1 MVPISKGKQVAGVIV
16 LAALG
21 YALSWAYTPS
31 PATGPEESFA
41 PTFDAP
47 LAGAP
52 PESAPSSHDGTV
64 TTSKP
69 SHSSPNAL
77 QEPRYKPI

>member
-1 MVPISKGKQVAGVIV
+1 MVPISRAKQVAGVVV

-31 PATGPEESFA
+31 SATGPEESFA
-41 PTFDAP
+41 PVVATP
-47 LAGAP
+47 Q
-52 PESAPSSHDGTV
+52 ESAPSDHDGTV

-69 SHSSPNAL
+69 SHSYPNAL
-77 QEPRYKPI
+77 QEQRYKPI